1 MPPSLEASA
10 ARSPGWAKDFEV
22 FLLIQGEEVRE
33 YSCGNTLYLFTSAPL
48 AGEYSRV
55 MKLDAEARSILSSRL
70 AEKTLAWEQRGVR
83 SFVLDRCARCSA
95 ANFVPLEIL
104 SNREQLGQFWA
115 FTLSLQVRRSRA
127 LAVSAFRSLLDRR
140 LDDIVPKLKELRDH
154 VNAGCAKVHY
164 TLALLH
170 TAEAPEQ
177 RQGLLELSKRRLIE
191 LGREDLADDLPDGTA
206 GLLRG
211 FAVLRE
217 MAEGDFSIP
226 LFRSVNWK
234 SASVSI

>member
-1 MPPSLEASA
+1 
-10 ARSPGWAKDFEV
+10 
-22 FLLIQGEEVRE
+22 
-33 YSCGNTLYLFTSAPL
+33 
-48 AGEYSRV
+48 

-140 LDDIVPKLKELRDH
+140 LDDIVPKLKDLRDH